1 MQAHPLPDKEHFSI
15 TVAGQTYTER
25 KAAGQAIIDA
35 CTKMTD
41 VAERVPPGRVSRLSH
56 DPMGRYFHTEIS
68 GDNEAQPFP
77 YD

>member
-41 VAERVPPGRVSRLSH
+41 VAERVPWAS
-56 DPMGRYFHTEIS
+56 I
-68 GDNEAQPFP
+68 AAFP
-77 YD
+77 